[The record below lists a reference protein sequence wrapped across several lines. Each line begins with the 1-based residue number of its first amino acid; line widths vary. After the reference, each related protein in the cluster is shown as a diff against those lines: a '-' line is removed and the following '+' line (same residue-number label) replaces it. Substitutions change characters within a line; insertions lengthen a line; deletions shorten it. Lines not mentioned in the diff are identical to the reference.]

1 MRSRDHFGVFAFLLG
16 AAVVFHQ
23 AKLDDWA
30 IPSTG
35 LAVTLAAVWLML
47 KPTSLPRFFGLL
59 GLHAVTVLID
69 LPTVVNHWLLLFLAE
84 VGLFVAVGVGRLQG
98 RRWTSDA
105 GELYEA
111 LAPYLR
117 IQVAIVYGVAALSK
131 LNGDFLDPALSC
143 AVEMGGDLLDTGPMS
158 LHSGWM
164 DPFLIWGTI
173 GIELALPFILLWRRT
188 RVAAVFIGLAF
199 HVTLALAGHL
209 AFSGFALAYYW
220 LFVPDDASE
229 RFERLLAARP
239 GFARMVGG
247 LAAFWSSRIGSI
259 LALGVVFAGAL
270 AFEIGSGEWISRTM
284 LVLFVLAS
292 AGLAWILALCVLADR
307 TPVRFAPHPLRLAS
321 PVWLLGPLLVVA
333 NALSPYVGLKTQS
346 TFTMYSNLQ
355 TEGAQWNHAIVP
367 ESFQLFDF
375 QDDLVTIVA
384 SSDPAMQRAAENDR
398 QWVWAA
404 LRSWAQRHE
413 DASITYEHDGRRYT
427 APRAGAD
434 ERLAMGSVMTKLA
447 FFRDVPP
454 TSGNTCRSTRKAGAE
469 QGS

>member
-16 AAVVFHQ
+16 AAVLFHQ
-23 AKLDDWA
+23 SKLDDWA

-35 LAVTLAAVWLML
+35 LAVTLGAVWLML

-59 GLHAVTVLID
+59 GLHAVTVPLD
-69 LPTVVNHWLLLFLAE
+69 MPTVVNHWLLLFLAE
-84 VGLFVAVGVGRLQG
+84 VGLFVAVGVGRLQA
-98 RRWTSDA
+98 RRWTRDA
-105 GELYEA
+105 GELYVA

-131 LNGDFLDPALSC
+131 LNSDFLDPALSC
-143 AVEMGGDLLDTGPMS
+143 AVELGGGLLDAGPMS
-158 LHSGWM
+158 LHAGWM
-164 DPFLIWGTI
+164 DSFLIWGTI
-173 GIELALPFILLWRRT
+173 GIEIALPFLLLWRRT
-188 RVAAVFIGLAF
+188 RVAAIFIGLAF
-199 HVTLALAGHL
+199 HLALALAGHL
-209 AFSGFALAYYW
+209 AFSGFAMAYYW
-220 LFVPDDASE
+220 LFAPDDASE

-239 GFARMVGG
+239 RLATLVRG

-259 LALGVVFAGAL
+259 LALGAALAGAL
-270 AFEIGSGEWISRTM
+270 AFEIGLGEWVSRGM

-292 AGLAWILALCVLADR
+292 AGLAWILALCALADR

-355 TEGAQWNHAIVP
+355 TEGAQWNHAILP
-367 ESFQLFDF
+367 ESLKRFDL

-384 SSDPAMQRAAENDR
+384 SNDPAMQRAAENDR
-398 QWVWAA
+398 RWVWAA

-413 DASITYEHDGRRYT
+413 DASITYEHDGKRYT

-434 ERLAMGSVMTKLA
+434 ERLAMGSVLTRLA

-454 TSGNTCRSTRKAGAE
+454 TPGNNCRVTRRAGSE